1 MDMLRGHIGSLSL
14 RPALLTHLL
23 YWKPL
28 LSCLPRQ
35 SHLWV
40 VKPTHT
46 GSQRLFLSRAL
57 GWTPHAIAAAG
68 SAEWH
73 HLLLSQEASTRSGLE
88 QPCIDRKHT
97 NNPPLPALGN
107 ELTARG
113 IPALHVPGDVRIS
126 VPAVLTLCRCFI
138 HGTLPSLYQMAAWEM
153 EVQLQTFPYSK
164 L

>member
-1 MDMLRGHIGSLSL
+1 MLQGHIDSLPL
-14 RPALLTHLL
+14 RPPLLTRLL
-23 YWKPL
+23 CLKPF
-28 LSCLPRQ
+28 LSWLPKQ

-40 VKPTHT
+40 AKPTHA
-46 GSQRLFLSRAL
+46 GSQQLLLSRAL

-97 NNPPLPALGN
+97 NNPPLSALGN
-107 ELTARG
+107 ELTAPG

-126 VPAVLTLCRCFI
+126 VLAVLTCCRCFI
-138 HGTLPSLYQMAAWEM
+138 HGTPPSLYQMAVWEM